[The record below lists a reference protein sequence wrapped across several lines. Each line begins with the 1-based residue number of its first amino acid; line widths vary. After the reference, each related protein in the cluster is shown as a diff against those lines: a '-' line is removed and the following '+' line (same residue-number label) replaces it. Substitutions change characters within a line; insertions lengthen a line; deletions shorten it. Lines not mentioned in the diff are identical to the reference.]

1 MLFSWK
7 QTLQIDMLAS
17 MTSPTSSRDQL
28 LCYILWMALVYT
40 IDDIRDRFMTD
51 EEDSINNHAVS
62 IFFYFFLMFY
72 KWGYFLLIFEFN
84 PKGILELSYFSLV

>member
-1 MLFSWK
+1 MRFSWK

-62 IFFYFFLMFY
+62 I
-72 KWGYFLLIFEFN
+72 LLIMSVGFIYSSSCFISEVISTLF
-84 PKGILELSYFSLV
+84 LSLFLQGKF